1 MINVCTIS
9 LFQEENLDQILKIIG
24 DLKEIGNKLYK
35 DKDFKKAKLKYKK
48 AIRFV
53 YKLAKIKSIWLDLRH
68 SYVIKLFLCILIFYI
83 KQNYNEA
90 LQLCGS

>member
-1 MINVCTIS
+1 MIFQGVMSRCIMCMLFMINICTIS

-53 YKLAKIKSIWLDLRH
+53 YKLAKIKSI
-68 SYVIKLFLCILIFYI
+68 
-83 KQNYNEA
+83 
-90 LQLCGS
+90 